1 MSKRSELRQAAMER
15 AGGVCEFP
23 SCTLGGKLEM
33 AHLKGSGMGGS
44 KYRDVI
50 ENLACLCGPHHQWLD
65 GGLMPNSR
73 RYENE
78 QILRAVLDRPWKMRR

>member
-1 MSKRSELRQAAMER
+1 MSKRSDLREQVMDR
-15 AGGVCEFP
+15 AGGRCEFP
-23 SCTLGGKLEM
+23 GCGLGGRLEM

-50 ENLACLCGPHHQWLD
+50 ENLAMLCGPHHTWLD
-65 GGLMPNSR
+65 GGLMPSSR